1 MIYTPTSSFKSPF
14 ENQIASTVRE
24 TMYATRSQTGLSIHA
39 KYLLQELSLQASGFV
54 PRRQWIKAR
63 LQAGEHITR
72 RVLKELRDAGHL
84 VARHY
89 KCPETGRVVGKSYV
103 FLKSKIQGAAKR
115 FARSIGEA
123 EDDAPV
129 IDFQSSGFASQ
140 QHFRDRYNIDAQ
152 WSAQQ
157 QLRYDAGQWLT
168 ESEVQARRNAKKIRA
183 FTETSVS
190 DIHKTITGSAAV
202 ARCNWSLKNVSFC
215 DVWWNIQDQ
224 REKAILGFSEK
235 PA

>member
-1 MIYTPTSSFKSPF
+1 VIHTPTSSFKTPF
-14 ENQIASTVRE
+14 ENQIAATVRE
-24 TMYATRSQTGLSIHA
+24 TMYATRSQSGLSVHA

-54 PRRQWIKAR
+54 PRREWIKKR
-63 LQAGEHITR
+63 LQAGEHVTR

-115 FARSIGEA
+115 FARAIGQPD
-123 EDDAPV
+123 DDAPV
-129 IDFQSSGFASQ
+129 IDFQQLGFVSQ
-140 QHFRDRYNIDAQ
+140 QHFRDRYNVDAKWQ
-152 WSAQQ
+152 GQQ

-168 ESEVQARRNAKKIRA
+168 ESEVLARRKAKKIRD

-190 DIHKTITGSAAV
+190 AIHKTIIGSAAV
-202 ARCNWSLKNVSFC
+202 ARCNWALKGVDFC
-215 DVWWNIQDQ
+215 AAWNHLAEQKD
-224 REKAILGFSEK
+224 REESEVYLGF
-235 PA
+235 